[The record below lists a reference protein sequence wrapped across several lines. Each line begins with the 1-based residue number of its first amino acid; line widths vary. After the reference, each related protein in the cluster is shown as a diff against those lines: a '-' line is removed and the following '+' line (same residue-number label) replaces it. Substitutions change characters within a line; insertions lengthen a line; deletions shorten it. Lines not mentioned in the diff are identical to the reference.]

1 MNIIELLKITVEKG
15 ATDLHITVGSPP
27 MIRILGDLFPLDHHK
42 LAQEDTEEMAM
53 SILSDKQKALFESNR
68 SIDLA
73 YSLNGSTREKGRFRV
88 NAFYQKGTISAAFR
102 KLSNEI
108 LPIEKL
114 LLPASLNKLTDF
126 IDGLVLVT
134 GPTGSG
140 KSTTL
145 ASLIDKINRTRAG
158 HIITIE
164 DPVEYIHEH
173 KKGIVNQREI
183 HTDVSSFSDALR
195 FALREDPDVILVG
208 EMRDLSTMRTAIM
221 AAETGHLVFSTLHSR
236 DAVSTINRAIGVFP
250 ADEQPIIRQQISM
263 TLRAVVS
270 QRLLRRSDTQGLIPA
285 VEVMLLNSAIS
296 NMIRTGK
303 DEQIY
308 SGIETGGLIGMQTM
322 EESLCGLYNA
332 GKITKETVLKTA
344 KNSDRLKHRLKG

>member
-1 MNIIELLKITVEKG
+1 MNIFELLKITIEKG

-27 MIRILGDLFPLDHHK
+27 MIRVLGDLIPLDHHK
-42 LAQEDTEEMAM
+42 LAPEDTKEMAM
-53 SILSDKQKALFESNR
+53 AILSDRQKALFESRR

-73 YSLNGSTREKGRFRV
+73 YNLNSNTQQKGRFRV
-88 NAFYQKGTISAAFR
+88 NAFYQRGMISMAFR
-102 KLSNEI
+102 RLSDKI

-126 IDGLVLVT
+126 VDGLVLVT

-145 ASLIDKINRTRAG
+145 ASLIDRINQTRAC

-173 KKGIVNQREI
+173 KKAIVNQREI
-183 HTDVSSFSDALR
+183 HTDVPSFSDALR

-208 EMRDLSTMRTAIM
+208 EMRDLDTMRTAIM

-236 DAVSTINRAIGVFP
+236 DAVSTIKRAIGVFP
-250 ADEQPIIRQQISM
+250 PDEQPIIRQQISM

-270 QRLLRRSDTQGLIPA
+270 QRLLRRSDTHGLIPA
-285 VEVMLLNSAIS
+285 VEVLLLNSAIS

-322 EESLCGLYNA
+322 EESLCAIYRA
-332 GKITKETVLKTA
+332 GKITKETVLKNA
-344 KNSDRLKHRLKG
+344 KNPALIMRRLGG